1 MRLAKNHLD
10 IGLFTN
16 DIDSHTTFWEQD
28 IGLTLDH
35 KLELTQN
42 ITQHRYQAHG
52 SVIKVNHSSQ
62 KLEKRAAS
70 GYTGL
75 IICSGQGITWAG
87 RAPGGE
93 NVRIVETGHAGI
105 AGIGIKLTTENP
117 DAMMEF
123 YTEVMQF
130 DKISSS
136 VARCGDSLLFVEEG
150 EPGTPSDDFVGPG
163 FRYITLQIFD
173 ADRACSDIERRGGV
187 IAKPP
192 VNLGKVA
199 RYAFATDPDGNWIEI
214 SARASLTGIEP
225 PSK

>member
-16 DIDSHTTFWEQD
+16 DIDTHKIFWEKD
-28 IGLTLDH
+28 IGLILDH
-35 KLELTQN
+35 KLELTQD
-42 ITQHRYQAHG
+42 ITQHRYEVHG
-52 SVIKVNHSSQ
+52 SVIKVNHASEELGT
-62 KLEKRAAS
+62 KAMS

-75 IICSGQGITWAG
+75 TVCGDQETTWTG
-87 RAPGGE
+87 RTPEGE
-93 NVRIVETGHAGI
+93 KVRIVKLGTAGI
-105 AGIGIKLTTENP
+105 VGIGITLSTQDPEK
-117 DAMMEF
+117 MMQF
-123 YTEVMQF
+123 YTEVMRF

-150 EPGTPSDDFVGPG
+150 PSGTPSDDFVGPG
-163 FRYITLQIFD
+163 FRYITVQIFD
-173 ADRACSDIERRGGV
+173 ADQTCSDIERRGGI

-214 SARASLTGIEP
+214 SARTSLTGVEP
-225 PSK
+225 RSK